1 VTRRVLAAIPPSS
14 QVLCASPYLDANLF
28 QYDEKHISPT
38 IRPRAL
44 AEARSCAISIPLSCT
59 LQLILAARPLCKVSR
74 GGQTTA
80 LVSQVGL
87 VSFAGAA
94 EVFDAGTA

>member
-44 AEARSCAISIPLSCT
+44 AEVHTCARNV
-59 LQLILAARPLCKVSR
+59 LQLHTSSV
-74 GGQTTA
+74 
-80 LVSQVGL
+80 
-87 VSFAGAA
+87 
-94 EVFDAGTA
+94 